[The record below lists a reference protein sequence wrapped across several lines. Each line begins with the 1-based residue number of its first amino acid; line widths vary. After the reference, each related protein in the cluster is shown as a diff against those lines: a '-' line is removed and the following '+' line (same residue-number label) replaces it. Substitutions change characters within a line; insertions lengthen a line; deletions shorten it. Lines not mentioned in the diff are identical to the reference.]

1 MPDQPAQRTIL
12 LVEDDPGVRETTA
25 DLLSLTDARVLV
37 ADCGHAGAQI
47 LETEPVDLV
56 VTDMIMP
63 DGDGRWLLAF
73 IRDTERLRRLPV
85 IVLSA
90 LAHGDEVES
99 GLAAGADAYLTK
111 PFDPEKLLNTIARL
125 LAPAAG
131 DR

>member
-1 MPDQPAQRTIL
+1 MPDHPTQRTVL
-12 LVEDDPGVRETTA
+12 LVEDDPSVRETTA

-63 DGDGRWLLAF
+63 NGDGRWLLAF
-73 IRDTERLRRLPV
+73 IRDTERLSRLPV

-111 PFDPEKLLNTIARL
+111 PFDPEKLLETIARL
-125 LAPAAG
+125 LPPLP
-131 DR
+131 DNR

>member
-1 MPDQPAQRTIL
+1 MPDQSTQRTVL
-12 LVEDDPGVRETTA
+12 LVEDDPSVRETTA

-63 DGDGRWLLAF
+63 NGDGRWLLAF
-73 IRDTERLRRLPV
+73 IRDTERLSRLPV

-111 PFDPEKLLNTIARL
+111 PFDPEKLLDTIARL
-125 LAPAAG
+125 LPPLP
-131 DR
+131 DNR

>member
-1 MPDQPAQRTIL
+1 MAAQPTQRTIL

-25 DLLSLTDARVLV
+25 DLLSLTDARVLI
-37 ADCGHAGAQI
+37 ADCGHVGAEMLQ
-47 LETEPVDLV
+47 TEHIDLV

-63 DGDGRWLLAF
+63 NGDGRWLLAF
-73 IRDTERLRRLPV
+73 IRDTERLSRLPV

-111 PFDPEKLLNTIARL
+111 PFNPEKLLSTIARL
-125 LAPAAG
+125 LPPLP
-131 DR
+131 DNR

>member
-1 MPDQPAQRTIL
+1 MPDHPTQRTVL
-12 LVEDDPGVRETTA
+12 LVEDDPSVRETTA
-25 DLLSLTDARVLV
+25 DLLSLIDARVLV

-63 DGDGRWLLAF
+63 NGDGRWLLAF
-73 IRDTERLRRLPV
+73 IRETERLSRLPV

-111 PFDPEKLLNTIARL
+111 PFNPEKLLSTIARL
-125 LAPAAG
+125 LPPLP
-131 DR
+131 DNR

>member
-1 MPDQPAQRTIL
+1 MSDQATQRTIL

-37 ADCGHAGAQI
+37 ADCGHAGSQ
-47 LETEPVDLV
+47 LLDTEKIDLV

-63 DGDGRWLLAF
+63 NGDGRWLLAV

-111 PFDPEKLLNTIARL
+111 PYDPEKLLGTITRL
-125 LAPAAG
+125 LPAQPG
-131 DR
+131 NR

>member
-1 MPDQPAQRTIL
+1 MPDQSTQRTVL
-12 LVEDDPGVRETTA
+12 LVEDDPSVRETTA

-63 DGDGRWLLAF
+63 NGDGRWLLAF
-73 IRDTERLRRLPV
+73 IRDTERLSRLPV

-111 PFDPEKLLNTIARL
+111 PFDPEKLLETIARL
-125 LAPAAG
+125 LPPLP
-131 DR
+131 DNR

>member
-1 MPDQPAQRTIL
+1 M
-12 LVEDDPGVRETTA
+12 RETTA

-37 ADCGHAGAQI
+37 ADCGHAGAKVLEAEQI
-47 LETEPVDLV
+47 DLV

-63 DGDGRWLLAF
+63 NGDGRWLLAF
-73 IRDTERLRRLPV
+73 IRDTEQLRHLPV

-111 PFDPEKLLNTIARL
+111 PFDPEKLLGTIARL
-125 LAPAAG
+125 LHPPPG
-131 DR
+131 HR

>member
-1 MPDQPAQRTIL
+1 
-12 LVEDDPGVRETTA
+12 
-25 DLLSLTDARVLV
+25 
-37 ADCGHAGAQI
+37 

-63 DGDGRWLLAF
+63 NGDGRWLLAF
-73 IRDTERLRRLPV
+73 IRDTERLSRLPV

-111 PFDPEKLLNTIARL
+111 PFDPEKLLETIARL
-125 LAPAAG
+125 LPPLP
-131 DR
+131 DNR